1 TDGFGADVVI
11 TACPAKK
18 AQMDALEIIGSK
30 GRISFFG
37 GLPKDDSIIQID
49 SNIIHYKEIS
59 VFGAFASNRNDYI
72 KGADLVSTGKI
83 DAKKFITD
91 VIPLEKIVEGIKNVR
106 TGDALK
112 IVVKIND

>member
-1 TDGFGADVVI
+1 
-11 TACPAKK
+11 
-18 AQMDALEIIGSK
+18 
-30 GRISFFG
+30 FFG

-72 KGADLVSTGKI
+72 KAAELISSGKV

-91 VIPLEKIVEGIKNVR
+91 LIPLEDIVEGIKKIKR
-106 TGDALK
+106 GEGLK
-112 IVVKIND
+112 IVVKI